1 MADRDYLTKANR
13 DVFWV
18 TKTLRTKELH
28 SRNYQDLTG
37 SFPILGIMGDTND
50 SELGIEITTPNTT
63 GSIGIEVNGERIHVG
78 ETTDLMSDNNGDIEL
93 SDETINIPLR
103 LVIPDKYYDGGNWDL
118 KIIVGNNA
126 TINADIRVVQAPP
139 KAFAGGRPL
148 AMSYFAMS
156 TEVMGD
162 DPDADPPA
170 VVCNIN
176 TKNREGR
183 PAIDSGIHRDENS
196 TGLLKF
202 GEGINLSAI
211 QSFSHTGAVWAKK
224 DDIFGDDVL
233 VHFVYTSKQG

>member
-18 TKTLRTKELH
+18 TKTLRTRELAPE
-28 SRNYQDLTG
+28 REETITG
-37 SFPILGIMGDTND
+37 SRLIPTVIGDPND
-50 SELGIEITTPNTT
+50 SELGIEITTSDTT
-63 GSIGIEVNGERIHVG
+63 GFIGLEVNGNRIHIG
-78 ETTDLMSDNNGDIEL
+78 ETTDLIPDEDENITL
-93 SDETINIPLR
+93 SDETVDIPIR
-103 LVIPDKYYDGGNWDL
+103 LVIPDKYYDGGNWNL
-118 KIIVGNNA
+118 EFIAGNNA
-126 TINADIRVVQAPP
+126 TITATIRVVQAPP

-156 TEVMGD
+156 TETMGD
-162 DPDADPPA
+162 DPDVDPPA